1 MSIQQGEGWYLWEKS
16 MVMHRQALRRTVTS
30 MPRRDRLASMLGV
43 HTTFVQKVSLTY
55 YTHNWLGGSPDLFC
69 V

>member
-1 MSIQQGEGWYLWEKS
+1 MKI
-16 MVMHRQALRRTVTS
+16 TVQFE
-30 MPRRDRLASMLGV
+30 V

-55 YTHNWLGGSPDLFC
+55 YTHICLGDSPDLFC